1 MEGKRTKASAMTLLI
16 VAVAQMAEAMGW
28 LPHISEDMLRA
39 VADAAIAGGLLGVWL
54 KVDRDTTE
62 TIAVVSEKETK

>member
-39 VADAAIAGGLLGVWL
+39 VADAAIGAGLLGVWL
-54 KVDRDTTE
+54 KVDRDTTDTLQ
-62 TIAVVSEKETK
+62 TIGDRQV